1 MGLKADARKHEKADK
16 KVAREAMMRLLA
28 ENVESSINVRFE
40 SDFGGQLMN
49 VMAEREPGVD
59 CDGHNPFRDWP
70 DRPSPFMGWRVVY
83 THFPHGYLQV
93 FYDSDGNY
101 KVTQEAE
108 A

>member
-28 ENVESSINVRFE
+28 DKVESRINVKFD
-40 SDFGGQLMN
+40 SDFGGPVMN
-49 VMAEREPGVD
+49 AMAEREPGED
-59 CDGHNPFRDWP
+59 HDGHNPFKDWT
-70 DRPSPFMGWRVVY
+70 DRPSPFMGWRVAY

-101 KVTQEAE
+101 RETEESEV
-108 A
+108 